1 MTVEIGHGG
10 IRILGSYALH
20 FRFWKVV
27 KGIDLFKEGFVL
39 LVAGTA
45 LVLLSFSIGGSSS
58 SVTDLGFTRHEDDT
72 RVMTG
77 SRKLCLTQPD
87 MAFTRHEDDTGV
99 MTGSRNLK
107 EIGHT
112 SSTDK
117 SDRSGSA
124 NLEDYEP
131 IDPVPS
137 SMTSIRPGPIQHGTP
152 LMPYIPRPSP
162 PPEHPELG
170 GFP

>member
-1 MTVEIGHGG
+1 MM
-10 IRILGSYALH
+10 
-20 FRFWKVV
+20 K
-27 KGIDLFKEGFVL
+27 GFVFW
-39 LVAGTA
+39 VAGTA
-45 LVLLSFSIGGSSS
+45 LVLLSFSIGGSTS
-58 SVTDLGFTRHEDDT
+58 SVTGPQPAYLGLVPELLNHFQREFEEWQTSNPNDFSFWFSIPQENQNREVEIH
-72 RVMTG
+72 
-77 SRKLCLTQPD
+77 

-99 MTGSRNLK
+99 MTGSRKLK

-112 SSTDK
+112 SSTGK

-162 PPEHPELG
+162 PPEHPKLG